1 MTPVF
6 TEKAPKPVGPYS
18 QALLVDGF
26 LFLSGQIGLDPES
39 GKLKEGFREQVEQVF
54 KNIEAILE
62 SVGAGKRHIVRVVV
76 YLKDLSLFKEFNQ
89 LYENFLREVK
99 VKPVRTTLQVSELP
113 LGALLEVEVTAFL
126 GKTHDTLR
134 P

>member
-1 MTPVF
+1 MTPIF
-6 TEKAPKPVGPYS
+6 TERAPKPVGPYS

-26 LFLSGQIGLDPES
+26 LFMSGQIGLDPES
-39 GKLKEGFREQVEQVF
+39 GELREGFREQVGQVF

-62 SVGAGKRHIVRVVV
+62 SAGVGKEHIVRVVV
-76 YLKDLSLFKEFNQ
+76 YLKDLSLFKEFNK
-89 LYENFLREVK
+89 LYEDFFKEVK

-126 GKTHDTLR
+126 GKPHDTF
-134 P
+134 